1 MNWNTLSFYERMATN
16 SPEDLDVYL
25 LLQGGN
31 PVQKIVELLPRI
43 QFSISKYI
51 TDLKEKIKK
60 EQTVTIY
67 ENRNPIVLNFSNFK
81 SIVPELEILI

>member
-1 MNWNTLSFYERMATN
+1 MGSSSFYERMALN
-16 SPEDLDVYL
+16 SPENLDVYL

-31 PVQKIVELLPRI
+31 PVHKIVELLPRI
-43 QFSISKYI
+43 QFSIGKYI
-51 TDLKEKIKK
+51 TDLKEKIEK

-67 ENRNPIVLNFSNFK
+67 ENGNPIILNFSNFK

>member
-1 MNWNTLSFYERMATN
+1 MNWNTLSFYERMALN
-16 SPEDLDVYL
+16 SPENLDVYL
-25 LLQGGN
+25 LLQGN
-31 PVQKIVELLPRI
+31 PIQKIVELLPRI

-67 ENRNPIVLNFSNFK
+67 ENDNPIVLNFSNFK

>member
-1 MNWNTLSFYERMATN
+1 MNWNTLSFYERMALN
-16 SPEDLDVYL
+16 SPENLDIYL
-25 LLQGGN
+25 LLQGN
-31 PVQKIVELLPRI
+31 PIQKIVELLPRI

-51 TDLKEKIKK
+51 TDLKEKIQK

-67 ENRNPIVLNFSNFK
+67 ENDNPIVLNFSNFK